1 MSKAKQSGVS
11 QQRAVSGAGH
21 SLLPWSRAPLL
32 PRGPTLPCPPC
43 TPFSSPSSQHQNS
56 KLCAHQVSPPSL
68 GDCPGLNRGI
78 CVHGL
83 IRKQG
88 LGRRPQVQMR
98 SRWGRV
104 ARIQR
109 WGGRR
114 VHRQTHGGCPVM
126 IGQELA
132 ARQLLAKEH
141 PRHKWST
148 RCSKAPGWT
157 LLCSLQRRDVS
168 VVLNHAV

>member
-1 MSKAKQSGVS
+1 M
-11 QQRAVSGAGH
+11 
-21 SLLPWSRAPLL
+21 LLPNSFIEESLRSSCPLFPRVQSQAVRRVSAACGQRGWSLPPSVEQSTPPASWDHPAMPSLHPLPGSPL
-32 PRGPTLPCPPC
+32 
-43 TPFSSPSSQHQNS
+43 SSPSSQHQNS
-56 KLCAHQVSPPSL
+56 KLCAHQASPPSL
-68 GDCPGLNRGI
+68 GDCPGLNRRV
-78 CVHGL
+78 CEHGL
-83 IRKQG
+83 IQKQG

-109 WGGRR
+109 WGGRC

-132 ARQLLAKEH
+132 ARQLLAEER

-148 RCSKAPGWT
+148 RC
-157 LLCSLQRRDVS
+157 
-168 VVLNHAV
+168 